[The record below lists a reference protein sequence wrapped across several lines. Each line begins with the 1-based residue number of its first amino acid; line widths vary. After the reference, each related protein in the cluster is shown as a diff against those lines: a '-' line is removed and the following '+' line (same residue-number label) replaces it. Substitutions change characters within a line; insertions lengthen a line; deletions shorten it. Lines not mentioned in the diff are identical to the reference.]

1 MPKRAHQ
8 RFLKNFFTH
17 GTPVSEVRNRS
28 VKKYLAKIS
37 RPGYH
42 MIVWSTYILVISD
55 NNIGV
60 TILTIPKFKKELNN

>member
-1 MPKRAHQ
+1 
-8 RFLKNFFTH
+8 
-17 GTPVSEVRNRS
+17 
-28 VKKYLAKIS
+28 
-37 RPGYH
+37 